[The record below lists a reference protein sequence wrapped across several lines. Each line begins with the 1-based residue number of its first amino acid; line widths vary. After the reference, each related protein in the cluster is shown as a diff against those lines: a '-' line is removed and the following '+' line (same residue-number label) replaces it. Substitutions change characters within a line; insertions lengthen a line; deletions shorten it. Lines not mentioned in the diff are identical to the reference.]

1 MAAEGVVEAVGV
13 GVFSNPPVL
22 VRDAIGKIVWVCGV
36 FGEQLS
42 VPDCV
47 IGSLDFS
54 RVVRRDA
61 WRAVVAPV

>member
-13 GVFSNPPVL
+13 GVFSNPRVL
-22 VRDAIGKIVWVCGV
+22 VRDAIGKIVWVGWV
-36 FGEQLS
+36 FGIKSS

-54 RVVRRDA
+54 RVVRPDA